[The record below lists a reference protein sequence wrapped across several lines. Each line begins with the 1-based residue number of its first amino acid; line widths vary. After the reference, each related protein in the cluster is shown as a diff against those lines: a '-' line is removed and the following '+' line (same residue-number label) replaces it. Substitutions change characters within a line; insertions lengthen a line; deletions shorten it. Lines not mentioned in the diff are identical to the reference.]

1 MIIKRYS
8 QKKIIKPQIQE
19 ELPAES
25 AAPVQPEP
33 VVEQQQAV
41 QQEQEKQEDTSDI
54 FAGFNFD
61 EIDFNQRAERR
72 RGDRRRGYRR
82 IDDRNLI
89 SRAQQ
94 EAINIKEQASKEGFE
109 KGLEEAHAAVNGL

>member
-33 VVEQQQAV
+33 VVQQQAV
-41 QQEQEKQEDTSDI
+41 PQEQENQEDTSDI
-54 FAGFNFD
+54 FAGFNYFFLTVSFD
-61 EIDFNQRAERR
+61 
-72 RGDRRRGYRR
+72 YHP
-82 IDDRNLI
+82 LI
-89 SRAQQ
+89 FS
-94 EAINIKEQASKEGFE
+94 
-109 KGLEEAHAAVNGL
+109 